1 MSEIVKIYPYKYT
14 PQEEL
19 FCELYAD
26 TGIISKAYHLAYGR
40 DANYSFDD
48 TKEKKTCHTR
58 GYRML
63 KKPHIEWLMDWHR
76 KKRVAELKEEFKV
89 ERVEIIE
96 KLMKVADFCMKAQV
110 KYDRNG
116 KPTPEERIDSTGA
129 NKALELLG
137 KTVGMFGT
145 DTVDLSQ
152 INIEVKLSD

>member
-63 KKPHIEWLMDWHR
+63 KKEVIKQKMKEIERLENMTNHD
-76 KKRVAELKEEFKV
+76 EE
-89 ERVEIIE
+89 
-96 KLMKVADFCMKAQV
+96 Q
-110 KYDRNG
+110 
-116 KPTPEERIDSTGA
+116 
-129 NKALELLG
+129 
-137 KTVGMFGT
+137 
-145 DTVDLSQ
+145 SQ
-152 INIEVKLSD
+152 